1 MNGFALKLY
10 RRRGPGPALKDFTF
24 GFNLTQDTLDFSFL
38 FFFFFGTNSSSE
50 NYKWQHVTTCDPLF
64 FSVVL
69 VFIMKEVIKLCNVSQ
84 TTVGHRIFSHLNN

>member
-38 FFFFFGTNSSSE
+38 FFPFLFFFFLVKT
-50 NYKWQHVTTCDPLF
+50 DPAPYIL
-64 FSVVL
+64 L
-69 VFIMKEVIKLCNVSQ
+69 V
-84 TTVGHRIFSHLNN
+84 